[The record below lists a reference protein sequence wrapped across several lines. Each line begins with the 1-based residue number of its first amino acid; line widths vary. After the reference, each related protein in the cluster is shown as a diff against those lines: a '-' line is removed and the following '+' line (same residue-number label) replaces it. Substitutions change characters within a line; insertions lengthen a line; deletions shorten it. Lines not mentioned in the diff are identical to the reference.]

1 MFFPSNFNINF
12 FNYFEKHLAKLVKFT
27 LKRKLRNFSVFF
39 LGVKNMKK
47 IVKKE
52 HIEVNGFMMRL
63 KEVNFYL
70 FWIVMSKIGSFL
82 NLKFYRYIFFL
93 STL

>member
-1 MFFPSNFNINF
+1 
-12 FNYFEKHLAKLVKFT
+12 
-27 LKRKLRNFSVFF
+27 
-39 LGVKNMKK
+39 MKT

-70 FWIVMSKIGSFL
+70 FLIFMSKIGSFL
-82 NLKFYRYIFFL
+82 NLNFYKYIFFL

>member
-1 MFFPSNFNINF
+1 MFFPSNFNIKIC
-12 FNYFEKHLAKLVKFT
+12 NYFAKHLAKLVKFT
-27 LKRKLRNFSVFF
+27 LKIKSRKFCLF

-63 KEVNFYL
+63 KDVEFYL
-70 FWIVMSKIGSFL
+70 FLIVMSKVGSFL
-82 NLKFYRYIFFL
+82 NLKLYIYIIFSGSL
-93 STL
+93 